1 MSQKILVINS
11 GSATL
16 KFKVFVLPNLQEESQ
31 GIVERIGISNS
42 FLDFKYGKKAI
53 HLDFKSGIKN
63 HHEALGE
70 AIKALG
76 SELKEIKFVGHR
88 VVHGGNIFY
97 KTTQVNA
104 KTLDQVKKISYL
116 APLHNPANIMGIEAA
131 IKALPLAKQFMVFDT
146 AYYRTI
152 PDYAALYPISQK
164 LIDAGIRK
172 YGFHGISHKY
182 STQTA
187 IAEYKLKK
195 SKIISC
201 HLGSGCSITA
211 SINGEA
217 VETSMGFTPMSG
229 LMMSTRVGDL
239 DASAVLFMIN
249 ELKLAPAE
257 IDELLNKKSGL
268 FAVAGTMDM
277 REILFAAGEKVVGY
291 KASKKYNAQEKTQAK
306 LALKMFIYRIVKYIG
321 EYYAIMKGL
330 DLIVFTG
337 GVGERSPAIRQ
348 MILAEIKHLPKFKN
362 VVIPANEELMIARE
376 VMGNK

>member
-1 MSQKILVINS
+1 MKKILVINS

-16 KFKVFVLPNLQEESQ
+16 KFKVFVLPNLKEESQ
-31 GIVERIGISNS
+31 GIVERIGISDS
-42 FLDFKYGKKAI
+42 FLDYKFGKKTI
-53 HLDFKSGIKN
+53 HLDFKNGIKN
-63 HHEALGE
+63 HHEALTE
-70 AIKALG
+70 AIKVLG

-104 KTLDQVKKISYL
+104 NTLDQVKKISYL
-116 APLHNPANIMGIEAA
+116 APLHNPANLMGIEAA

-146 AYYRTI
+146 AYYQTI

-182 STQTA
+182 SVQTA
-187 IAEYKLKK
+187 IAEFKLKK

-211 SINGEA
+211 SVSGQA

-239 DASAVLFMIN
+239 DASVVLFMIN
-249 ELKLAPAE
+249 ELKMTPAE
-257 IDELLNKKSGL
+257 IDKILNHESGL
-268 FAVAGTMDM
+268 LAVAGTMDM
-277 REILFAAGEKVVGY
+277 REILFAAGEKVVDC
-291 KASKKYNAQEKTQAK
+291 KASKKYSAPERAQAK

-348 MILAEIKHLPKFKN
+348 MILAEIRHLPKFKN
-362 VVIPANEELMIARE
+362 AVIPANEELMIARE
-376 VMGNK
+376 AIGK